1 MNVEP
6 LVAPT
11 PTLSIAS
18 NSARPKLLA
27 KPKLLMCPPTLYEV
41 SYVINPWMQGNLG
54 NSSRRRA
61 MRQWEDLYAVLSG
74 LADIYLVEPIA
85 GSPDMVFTANAGL
98 ARNGIVAISSFY
110 HPERQGEE
118 PHFRRWF
125 REAGYKIVDVPRETP
140 FEGEGDALF
149 SADGSRLWVGYGTR
163 TLESSHAAL
172 RALWEVEV
180 IGLRLVDPRFYH
192 LDTCFA
198 PLEDGSLLYYPPAFD
213 GASLAK
219 IEAFY
224 PADKRIV
231 VSESD
236 AVSFACNAVNIGKT
250 IVLNRCSAVLEQEL
264 RGRGFEVIQVELD
277 EFLKAGGAAKCLV
290 MKLTPEMHPMHGD
303 VDMVK
308 HETVELEPV
317 ELGEG
322 SGAKLIAL
330 EEQYGAHNYHPLD
343 VVIESAQGAWVT
355 DVAGRRY
362 LDFLAA
368 YSAVNQGHCHPA
380 ILSAMVEQAQKVT
393 LTSRAFRNNQ
403 LPLLLRDLHELT
415 GFEMALPMNSGAEA
429 VETALKAA
437 RKWGETVKGIERDR
451 AEIIVCSNNFHG
463 RTISI
468 VGFST
473 EEQYRSGF
481 GPFPAGF
488 KQVPFGDA
496 EALRRTITPQTC
508 AFLVEPIQGEAGIIV
523 PPDGY
528 LREVAKICR
537 EMNVLLIV
545 DEIQSGLGRTGRLF
559 AYMHDEIVPDVVIA
573 GKALSGGFYPVSV
586 VMSSASV
593 LGVFQPG
600 DHGSTFGG
608 NPLACAVARAAL
620 RVIVDE
626 KLAERSAEL
635 GAYALARLRKMRS
648 KNVVEV
654 RGRGLWLAIELNVPA
669 RPICE
674 ALRDRGELC
683 KETHETV
690 IRIAPPLMISRE
702 DLDWGLEQI
711 ESVLD
716 VSSLRSEEDA
726 FSRVA

>member
-1 MNVEP
+1 MTAKLHIEAVSD
-6 LVAPT
+6 
-11 PTLSIAS
+11 LSNKS
-18 NSARPKLLA
+18 NSG
-27 KPKLLMCPPTLYEV
+27 KPKLLMCHPSLYEV

-54 NSSRRRA
+54 NSSRLRA
-61 MRQWEDLYAVLSG
+61 IRQWEDLHAALAG
-74 LADIYLVEPIA
+74 LADIHLVEAIA

-98 ARNGIVAISSFY
+98 ARDGVVAISSFY

-118 PHFRRWF
+118 EHFRRWF
-125 REAGYKIVDVPRETP
+125 QDAGYEVVDLPRETP

-149 SADGSRLWVGYGTR
+149 SSDGSRLWVGFGTR

-172 RALWEVEV
+172 RALWNVEV
-180 IGLRLVDPRFYH
+180 TALHLVDPRFYH

-213 GASLAK
+213 TASLAK

-224 PADKRIV
+224 SEDQRLAV
-231 VSESD
+231 AESD
-236 AVSFACNAVNIGKT
+236 AMSFACNAVNLGKT
-250 IVLNRCSAVLEQEL
+250 IVLNCISAELESEL
-264 RGRGFEVIQVELD
+264 RGRGFNVIQVELD

-290 MKLTPEMHPMHGD
+290 MKLSPEMHLSSG
-303 VDMVK
+303 
-308 HETVELEPV
+308 HEDSAELIE
-317 ELGEG
+317 
-322 SGAKLIAL
+322 L
-330 EEQYGAHNYHPLD
+330 EEQYGSHNYHPLD

-355 DVAGRRY
+355 DVDGRRY

-380 ILSAMVEQAQKVT
+380 ILKAMMDQAHKVT
-393 LTSRAFRNNQ
+393 LTSRAFRNDQ

-415 GFEMALPMNSGAEA
+415 GFDMALPMNSGAEA

-437 RKWGETVKGIERDR
+437 RKWGECIRGIERDR
-451 AEIIVCSNNFHG
+451 AEIIVCANNFHG

-473 EEQYRSGF
+473 DAQYRAGF

-488 KQVPFGDA
+488 KHVPFGDV
-496 EALRRTITPQTC
+496 EALRKMITPQTC
-508 AFLVEPIQGEAGIIV
+508 AFLVEPIQGEAGVIV

-528 LREVAKICR
+528 LREVAEICR
-537 EMNVLLIV
+537 ENNVLLIV
-545 DEIQSGLGRTGRLF
+545 DEIQSGLGRTGKLF
-559 AYMHDEIVPDVVIA
+559 AYMHDGITPDVVIV
-573 GKALSGGFYPVSV
+573 GKALSGGFYPVSAV
-586 VMSSASV
+586 LSSAEV
-593 LGVFQPG
+593 LGVFRPG

-620 RVIVDE
+620 RVVVDE
-626 KLAERSAEL
+626 RLAERSAEL
-635 GAYALARLRKMRS
+635 GAYALERLKKMS
-648 KNVVEV
+648 CTNVVEV
-654 RGRGLWLAIELNVPA
+654 RGRGMWLAIELNAPA

-674 ALRDRGELC
+674 ALRDLGVLC
-683 KETHETV
+683 KETHDTV

-702 DLDWGLEQI
+702 DLDWGLERI
-711 ESVLD
+711 ERVLAE
-716 VSSLRSEEDA
+716 SSNDGKLRSEEVA